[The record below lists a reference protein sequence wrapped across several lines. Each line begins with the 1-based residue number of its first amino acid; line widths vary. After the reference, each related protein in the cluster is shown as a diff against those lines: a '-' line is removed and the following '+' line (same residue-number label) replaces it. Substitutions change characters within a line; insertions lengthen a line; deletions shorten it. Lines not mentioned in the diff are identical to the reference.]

1 MFTEEL
7 QNLEFAIKEIKEMIP
22 DCEEK
27 NALFM
32 ATLQLSLKLKMA
44 NLA

>member
-7 QNLEFAIKEIKEMIP
+7 QNLEFAIEEIKEMIP
-22 DCEEK
+22 DCEER
-27 NALFM
+27 NALFRAM
-32 ATLQLSLKLKMA
+32 VLLSLKLKMA